1 MKAMILAA
9 GRGERL
15 RPLTDNIPKPLV
27 RVNGRPIIEY
37 TINALEVAGFKDLVV
52 NLAHLGDKIEMG
64 LGDGNRFKVNISY
77 SREGMVGLETGGGIF
92 RALPL
97 LGTDPFVVVNG
108 DIFCDFAYQILAG
121 KPRGL
126 AHIILV
132 PNPDHNPCGDFSLTD
147 DGAVYEGG
155 NQSYTFSGIGIYRPE
170 LFEGC
175 KDGKF
180 PLAPILQQAIKRGE
194 VSGEVYRG
202 LWMDL
207 GTLERLHALEKIL
220 VERPTDF
227 LRYKT

>member
-27 RVNGRPIIEY
+27 PVAGRPIIEY
-37 TINALEVAGFKDLVV
+37 TIDALERAGYKDLIINV
-52 NLAHLGDKIEMG
+52 AHLGDKIEMC
-64 LGDGNRFKVNISY
+64 LREANRFNVKISY
-77 SREGMVGLETGGGIF
+77 SREGPVGLETGGGIF

-97 LGTDPFVVVNG
+97 LGKDPFVVVNG
-108 DIFCDFAYQILAG
+108 DIFCEFAYQTLAG

-147 DGAVYEGG
+147 GGAVYEGG

-175 KDGKF
+175 KGGKF
-180 PLAPILQQAIKRGE
+180 PLAPILQQAMRRGE
-194 VSGEVYRG
+194 VSGEVYQG

-207 GTLERLHALEKIL
+207 GTLERLHALEKR
-220 VERPTDF
+220 VAAR
-227 LRYKT
+227 